1 MKVEEMSLEA
11 LSARRYSDEE
21 PKQAQRVPG
30 TELEFARQSTAKEKT
45 PEICMRSPADFAE
58 C

>member
-1 MKVEEMSLEA
+1 MSLEA

-21 PKQAQRVPG
+21 PKQAQQVPG
-30 TELEFARQSTAKEKT
+30 TELEFARQSMAKEKT
-45 PEICMRSPADFAE
+45 LEICMQSPADFAE